1 MASAGLFEAALD
13 HAHARGVLCGGIFQ
27 TSTIAVCPNSGVSAS
42 GCHSKLIVGGLALV
56 GIGAAIGYFAC
67 KKASCCSSRVNT
79 KIKLGE
85 PKVADTVDLE
95 DIGDKKAFC
104 RCWKSEKFPYCD
116 GSHGKH
122 NKETGDNLGPL
133 IVKKKE

>member
-1 MASAGLFEAALD
+1 MSCAGLYEAALE
-13 HAHARGVLCGGIFQ
+13 HSHHEVAAVPAALAE
-27 TSTIAVCPNSGVSAS
+27 TTKMVCPNSGMSPA

-67 KKASCCSSRVNT
+67 KKASCCSSRVNK
-79 KIKLGE
+79 KIRLGE
-85 PKVADTVDLE
+85 GKVADTVDVE
-95 DIGDKKAFC
+95 DIGEKKAFC
-104 RCWKSEKFPYCD
+104 RCWKSEKWPYCD
-116 GSHGKH
+116 GTHGKH